1 MPEVDHETERMLSGT
16 PVHVHQL
23 RDDAF
28 MTSAVKQG
36 DKKEGLLGAL

>member
-23 RDDAF
+23 RDDTF
-28 MTSAVKQG
+28 ITSAVKQM
-36 DKKEGLLGAL
+36 ELYTRFCYL